1 MNTPLATLLGLNIKP
16 SVVLPDALTTWL
28 VAKYGIQEVQKMAKI
43 LHNWEG
49 TSGGSE
55 TDMHDEIHRALPDV
69 EALEELLM
77 STLLLGFVAFL
88 PKQDS
93 HTVAAIVALSETPAD
108 SNHHTSPLK
117 SNHSRPGKAP
127 ACPPTVI
134 HRFAY
139 HQRKHYR
146 RH

>member
-16 SVVLPDALTTWL
+16 SVVLADPLTTWL
-28 VAKYGIQEVQKMAKI
+28 VAKYGIQEVQKI

-49 TSGGSE
+49 TSGRSKLTCMMRSIGPCQMLRLGE
-55 TDMHDEIHRALPDV
+55 TLDEYTAT
-69 EALEELLM
+69 
-77 STLLLGFVAFL
+77 SFCGFFTKTV
-88 PKQDS
+88 S

>member
-16 SVVLPDALTTWL
+16 SVVLADALTTWL
-28 VAKYGIQEVQKMAKI
+28 VAKYGIQEVQEMAKI

-55 TDMHDEIHRALPDV
+55 TDMYDEIHRALPDV

-88 PKQDS
+88 PKQS
-93 HTVAAIVALSETPAD
+93 AT
-108 SNHHTSPLK
+108 
-117 SNHSRPGKAP
+117 
-127 ACPPTVI
+127 
-134 HRFAY
+134 
-139 HQRKHYR
+139 Q
-146 RH
+146 